1 MTSSNSQGTRVFFEA
16 ENPSAEVF
24 PLATGTVGI
33 FSCVGPDKATP
44 NEDAA
49 AIIPYG
55 PNGAV
60 LVVADGLGG
69 SPAGEQASRIAVEV
83 LVAVVE
89 EAARES
95 LLLRDAIIDAIE
107 EANREIQEAASGSGT
122 TLAIV
127 EIQGD
132 EVRPYHVGDSMIQVV
147 GQRGR
152 VKLQTISH
160 SPVGYA
166 VEAGVLD
173 ENDAMS
179 HEDRHVVSNVLG
191 SPEMRIELGPTMRL
205 AARDTLVLATDG
217 LFDNLQT
224 DEITEYVRKG
234 KLSNVVDRMS
244 SICRQ
249 RMLQPSA
256 GDPSKPDDLTFVVFR
271 RTG

>member
-1 MTSSNSQGTRVFFEA
+1 
-16 ENPSAEVF
+16 
-24 PLATGTVGI
+24 
-33 FSCVGPDKATP
+33 
-44 NEDAA
+44 
-49 AIIPYG
+49 
-55 PNGAV
+55 
-60 LVVADGLGG
+60 
-69 SPAGEQASRIAVEV
+69 
-83 LVAVVE
+83 
-89 EAARES
+89 
-95 LLLRDAIIDAIE
+95 
-107 EANREIQEAASGSGT
+107 
-122 TLAIV
+122 
-127 EIQGD
+127 
-132 EVRPYHVGDSMIQVV
+132 MIQVV